1 MSNRRILRKFIRM
14 EVEAEAR
21 EGRLPLGQVFESCKL
36 ERGRRSSEIQKD
48 DAGAVVSMVKSRSQH

>member
-1 MSNRRILRKFIRM
+1 MRKFLRM

-48 DAGAVVSMVKSRSQH
+48 DAGAVVSMVKSRSQR